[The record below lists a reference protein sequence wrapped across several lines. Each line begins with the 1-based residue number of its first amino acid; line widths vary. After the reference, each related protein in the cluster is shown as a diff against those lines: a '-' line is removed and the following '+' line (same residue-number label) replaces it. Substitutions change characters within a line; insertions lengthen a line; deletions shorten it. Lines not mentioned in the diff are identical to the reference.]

1 MDEYTLR
8 RPISPPEVKDLAAS
22 VYKSGLRVM
31 VITLVLLT
39 PFFVGVLAGM
49 GAIVGASARSAGV
62 GALIGAIVG
71 LVSWVIVVALGL
83 AIGIPLGLSLSRNRL
98 ESRMGPHR
106 ELAVT
111 WYPNGYSIADWKGS
125 NFIPFADVRRARWG
139 GRKRQFVVVRT
150 AFKFDF
156 APDRHGIPV
165 DLVPGDVLQRWTDEG
180 LLR

>member
-8 RPISPPEVKDLAAS
+8 RPISPPEVKDLADS
-22 VYKSGLRVM
+22 VYKSALGVM
-31 VITLVLLT
+31 VVVFALMT

-49 GAIVGASARSAGV
+49 GAVVGATSDSAGV
-62 GALIGAIVG
+62 GALIGAIFG
-71 LVSWVIVVALGL
+71 LVFWVIAVGLGL

-125 NFIPFADVRRARWG
+125 NFVPFADVRRARRA
-139 GRKRQFVVVRT
+139 GRERQFVVVRT

-165 DLVPGDVLQRWTDEG
+165 DLVPGEVLQRWTDEG